1 MGVLIFIG
9 VVTLLVLLSC
19 EFAHWS
25 VLGGHIKEADLDEYL
40 GKYYKHLELNEF
52 NKDGYL
58 FSGSPKFIAYIG
70 FAPTSKWYIKDYGT
84 IPRWSK
90 WSAKL
95 DYKRKVLM
103 ATQES
108 FINRNKKLSEL

>member
-1 MGVLIFIG
+1 MEILIFIG
-9 VVTLLVLLSC
+9 GAVLSLLLIL
-19 EFAHWS
+19 ELAHRF
-25 VLGGHIKEADLDEYL
+25 VIGGHIKESELDEYL
-40 GKYYKHLELNEF
+40 GKYYEGLKLNEF
-52 NKDGYL
+52 DKSGYL
-58 FSGSPKFIAYIG
+58 FSGSPKYIASIG
-70 FAPTSKWYIKDYGT
+70 FTPSTKWYIQNYGS